1 MARYLK
7 PLAGLTEDLD
17 SNASIYMIVGT
28 DCKFQGI

>member
-17 SNASIYMIVGT
+17 SNASIYMEVYNFLKHHI
-28 DCKFQGI
+28 